1 MDAKKYDLKE
11 RTFKFAQRILDIAE
25 KLPKNSRCDITCTQ
39 LAKAGTSIGANVEEA
54 DGTISKKDFVN
65 KMVIARKEAKETRY
79 WLRLIANRYIK
90 EEEIRVDLNE
100 SQEIIN
106 ILSSIINK
114 SR

>member
-1 MDAKKYDLKE
+1 LSGKIYDLKE

-25 KLPKNSRCDITCTQ
+25 QLPRKAQCEITCRQ
-39 LAKAGTSIGANVEEA
+39 LTEAGTSIGANVEEA
-54 DGTISKKDFVN
+54 DGTITKKDFVN

-79 WLRLIANRYIK
+79 WLRLISGRYIR
-90 EEEIRVDLNE
+90 EEEVVSDIKE
-100 SQEIIN
+100 CQELIN